1 MMADYVE
8 FKLNGLDSLLGKLDA
23 IQNDTKRKSGRAAL
37 RKAANVILEKVKQN
51 AMRLDDPHT
60 ARKISDNAAV
70 RWNNRRY
77 KQTGDLAFR
86 VGILQGAVLKK
97 DPSLAK
103 DAPTP
108 HWRLLE
114 FGTEKMSPKPLV
126 RAAANSSLNEV
137 FTTFSVNFEAGIDR
151 AIKRAQKKGTS
162 V

>member
-8 FKLNGLDSLLGKLDA
+8 FKLTGIDSLLGKLDA

-97 DPSLAK
+97 
-103 DAPTP
+103 
-108 HWRLLE
+108 R
-114 FGTEKMSPKPLV
+114 PK
-126 RAAANSSLNEV
+126 SC
-137 FTTFSVNFEAGIDR
+137 
-151 AIKRAQKKGTS
+151 
-162 V
+162 